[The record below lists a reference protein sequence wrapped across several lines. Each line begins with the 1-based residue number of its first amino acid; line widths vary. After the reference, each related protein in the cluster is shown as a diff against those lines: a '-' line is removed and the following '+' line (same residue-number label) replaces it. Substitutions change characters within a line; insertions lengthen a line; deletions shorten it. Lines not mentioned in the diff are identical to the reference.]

1 MRLQRMHGQLD
12 NYVMASGLLK
22 VEHPANN
29 GTGLVPGRLSL
40 SSDNLATGSR
50 LGNGERGGSLT
61 PNLPSTMDRLSAPI
75 LTRRKFSF
83 PANLHSTALLG
94 FPEIG
99 HRDGMGSSLSGSSTG
114 LSARRRLSNVSDVV
128 TRKLSST
135 IGWKQPVL
143 PSQDIITQGKCLC
156 GQYIRC
162 RLKRSGVFNRKLGLQ
177 RIRSIV
183 GTPSIHVVREVFPAL
198 LSVGEELERMYPR
211 IYNGIAR
218 QLTRFGRGE
227 LKTPETAPVL
237 LSAIAR
243 DLFKVDITWGKVV
256 SLFAIAGGLSVD
268 CVRQGHPDYLPK
280 LVEGVADVIEDELV
294 TWISENGG
302 WIGLANKVR
311 PPQEEITFTGR
322 CLGMKMSST
331 AGGLQQ
337 QSARSPIVAAAVAA
351 ASAIGAASGGSAG
364 GVVGWT
370 NKRSP
375 IHHLTTSQDVIN
387 QGKCLCG
394 EYIRA
399 RLKRTGLLNRKTLQR
414 LRNSMEHCMAG
425 SGVGIGAGGGVVV
438 REALPILNGMG
449 EELERMHPRLYTNVS
464 RQISNEPWGELT
476 EPDTVGYLLH
486 VVAKDLFKSGI
497 TWGKVISL
505 FAISGGL
512 AVDCVRQ
519 DHADYLQQLIEGTA
533 DVIEE
538 DLSGWLVE
546 RGGWLGLQDHVHP
559 PQPEISVTG
568 WLSITALTLAVIYV
582 VSLFLRVI
590 GSSFVEPDRSTN

>member
-1 MRLQRMHGQLD
+1 MSGG
-12 NYVMASGLLK
+12 GLLK

-61 PNLPSTMDRLSAPI
+61 PNLPSMDRLSAPI

-99 HRDGMGSSLSGSSTG
+99 HRDGMGSTLSTSSTA

-243 DLFKVDITWGKVV
+243 DLFKADITWGKVV

-294 TWISENGG
+294 TWISDNGG
-302 WIGLANKVR
+302 WVCVCIGLANKVR
-311 PPQEEITFTGR
+311 PPPEEITFTVR
-322 CLGMKMSST
+322 CLVGASCVI
-331 AGGLQQ
+331 GLFMF
-337 QSARSPIVAAAVAA
+337 VF
-351 ASAIGAASGGSAG
+351 
-364 GVVGWT
+364 
-370 NKRSP
+370 
-375 IHHLTTSQDVIN
+375 
-387 QGKCLCG
+387 
-394 EYIRA
+394 
-399 RLKRTGLLNRKTLQR
+399 LLKTL
-414 LRNSMEHCMAG
+414 G
-425 SGVGIGAGGGVVV
+425 
-438 REALPILNGMG
+438 
-449 EELERMHPRLYTNVS
+449 LY
-464 RQISNEPWGELT
+464 
-476 EPDTVGYLLH
+476 
-486 VVAKDLFKSGI
+486 LFPNIFS
-497 TWGKVISL
+497 
-505 FAISGGL
+505 
-512 AVDCVRQ
+512 
-519 DHADYLQQLIEGTA
+519 
-533 DVIEE
+533 
-538 DLSGWLVE
+538 
-546 RGGWLGLQDHVHP
+546 
-559 PQPEISVTG
+559 
-568 WLSITALTLAVIYV
+568 
-582 VSLFLRVI
+582 
-590 GSSFVEPDRSTN
+590 

>member
-1 MRLQRMHGQLD
+1 MS
-12 NYVMASGLLK
+12 SGLLK

-29 GTGLVPGRLSL
+29 GSGLVPGRLSL
-40 SSDNLATGSR
+40 SSDNLTTTGSGSAR

-61 PNLPSTMDRLSAPI
+61 PNILPSMDRLSAPI
-75 LTRRKFSF
+75 VTRRKFSF

-94 FPEIG
+94 FPEINRG
-99 HRDGMGSSLSGSSTG
+99 DGGLGGFGLSGGGASLSASGTA

-243 DLFKVDITWGKVV
+243 DLFKADITWGKVV

-294 TWISENGG
+294 SWISENGG

-322 CLGMKMSST
+322 CLVGASCVI
-331 AGGLQQ
+331 ALF
-337 QSARSPIVAAAVAA
+337 IVVF
-351 ASAIGAASGGSAG
+351 
-364 GVVGWT
+364 
-370 NKRSP
+370 
-375 IHHLTTSQDVIN
+375 
-387 QGKCLCG
+387 
-394 EYIRA
+394 
-399 RLKRTGLLNRKTLQR
+399 LLKTL
-414 LRNSMEHCMAG
+414 G
-425 SGVGIGAGGGVVV
+425 
-438 REALPILNGMG
+438 
-449 EELERMHPRLYTNVS
+449 LY
-464 RQISNEPWGELT
+464 
-476 EPDTVGYLLH
+476 
-486 VVAKDLFKSGI
+486 LFPNIFS
-497 TWGKVISL
+497 
-505 FAISGGL
+505 
-512 AVDCVRQ
+512 
-519 DHADYLQQLIEGTA
+519 
-533 DVIEE
+533 
-538 DLSGWLVE
+538 
-546 RGGWLGLQDHVHP
+546 
-559 PQPEISVTG
+559 
-568 WLSITALTLAVIYV
+568 
-582 VSLFLRVI
+582 
-590 GSSFVEPDRSTN
+590 

>member
-1 MRLQRMHGQLD
+1 MGVLVLAGGFVVISGILSAQVSD
-12 NYVMASGLLK
+12 VMSSGLLQ

-40 SSDNLATGSR
+40 STDNLAAGSR

-61 PNLPSTMDRLSAPI
+61 PNLPSMDRLSAPI
-75 LTRRKFSF
+75 VTRRKFSF

-99 HRDGMGSSLSGSSTG
+99 RDRDGIGSGASLSASSTA

-243 DLFKVDITWGKVV
+243 DLFKADITWGKVV

-311 PPQEEITFTGR
+311 PPQEEITFTVR
-322 CLGMKMSST
+322 CLVGASCVIALFM
-331 AGGLQQ
+331 
-337 QSARSPIVAAAVAA
+337 IVF
-351 ASAIGAASGGSAG
+351 
-364 GVVGWT
+364 
-370 NKRSP
+370 
-375 IHHLTTSQDVIN
+375 
-387 QGKCLCG
+387 
-394 EYIRA
+394 
-399 RLKRTGLLNRKTLQR
+399 LLKTL
-414 LRNSMEHCMAG
+414 G
-425 SGVGIGAGGGVVV
+425 
-438 REALPILNGMG
+438 
-449 EELERMHPRLYTNVS
+449 LY
-464 RQISNEPWGELT
+464 
-476 EPDTVGYLLH
+476 
-486 VVAKDLFKSGI
+486 LFPNIFS
-497 TWGKVISL
+497 
-505 FAISGGL
+505 
-512 AVDCVRQ
+512 
-519 DHADYLQQLIEGTA
+519 
-533 DVIEE
+533 
-538 DLSGWLVE
+538 
-546 RGGWLGLQDHVHP
+546 
-559 PQPEISVTG
+559 
-568 WLSITALTLAVIYV
+568 
-582 VSLFLRVI
+582 
-590 GSSFVEPDRSTN
+590 

>member
-1 MRLQRMHGQLD
+1 MS
-12 NYVMASGLLK
+12 SGLLK
-22 VEHPANN
+22 VDHPSNN
-29 GTGLVPGRLSL
+29 GSGLVPGRLSL
-40 SSDNLATGSR
+40 SSDNLTTTGSSSNR
-50 LGNGERGGSLT
+50 LGNGGERGGSLT
-61 PNLPSTMDRLSAPI
+61 PNILPSMDRLSAPI
-75 LTRRKFSF
+75 ITRRKFSF

-99 HRDGMGSSLSGSSTG
+99 RADGFSGSGSSLSAAGTA

-183 GTPSIHVVREVFPAL
+183 GTPSIHVVREV
-198 LSVGEELERMYPR
+198 GEELERMYPR

-243 DLFKVDITWGKVV
+243 DLFKADITWGKVV

-294 TWISENGG
+294 SWISENGG

-322 CLGMKMSST
+322 NPN
-331 AGGLQQ
+331 GGPL
-337 QSARSPIVAAAVAA
+337 
-351 ASAIGAASGGSAG
+351 
-364 GVVGWT
+364 
-370 NKRSP
+370 
-375 IHHLTTSQDVIN
+375 
-387 QGKCLCG
+387 
-394 EYIRA
+394 
-399 RLKRTGLLNRKTLQR
+399 
-414 LRNSMEHCMAG
+414 
-425 SGVGIGAGGGVVV
+425 
-438 REALPILNGMG
+438 
-449 EELERMHPRLYTNVS
+449 
-464 RQISNEPWGELT
+464 
-476 EPDTVGYLLH
+476 
-486 VVAKDLFKSGI
+486 
-497 TWGKVISL
+497 
-505 FAISGGL
+505 
-512 AVDCVRQ
+512 
-519 DHADYLQQLIEGTA
+519 
-533 DVIEE
+533 
-538 DLSGWLVE
+538 
-546 RGGWLGLQDHVHP
+546 
-559 PQPEISVTG
+559 
-568 WLSITALTLAVIYV
+568 
-582 VSLFLRVI
+582 
-590 GSSFVEPDRSTN
+590 

>member
-1 MRLQRMHGQLD
+1 MS
-12 NYVMASGLLK
+12 SGLLK
-22 VEHPANN
+22 VEQPSNN

-40 SSDNLATGSR
+40 SSDNLAAGSR
-50 LGNGERGGSLT
+50 LGNGDRGGSLT
-61 PNLPSTMDRLSAPI
+61 PNFPSMDRLSAPI

-94 FPEIG
+94 FPEMG
-99 HRDGMGSSLSGSSTG
+99 RDGIGGGLGLTGGASLSASSTA

-135 IGWKQPVL
+135 IGWKQPIL

-243 DLFKVDITWGKVV
+243 DLFKADITWGKVV

-322 CLGMKMSST
+322 CLVG
-331 AGGLQQ
+331 ACCVIGLFMF
-337 QSARSPIVAAAVAA
+337 VF
-351 ASAIGAASGGSAG
+351 
-364 GVVGWT
+364 
-370 NKRSP
+370 
-375 IHHLTTSQDVIN
+375 
-387 QGKCLCG
+387 
-394 EYIRA
+394 
-399 RLKRTGLLNRKTLQR
+399 LLKTL
-414 LRNSMEHCMAG
+414 G
-425 SGVGIGAGGGVVV
+425 
-438 REALPILNGMG
+438 
-449 EELERMHPRLYTNVS
+449 LY
-464 RQISNEPWGELT
+464 
-476 EPDTVGYLLH
+476 
-486 VVAKDLFKSGI
+486 LFPNI
-497 TWGKVISL
+497 
-505 FAISGGL
+505 FA
-512 AVDCVRQ
+512 
-519 DHADYLQQLIEGTA
+519 
-533 DVIEE
+533 
-538 DLSGWLVE
+538 
-546 RGGWLGLQDHVHP
+546 
-559 PQPEISVTG
+559 
-568 WLSITALTLAVIYV
+568 
-582 VSLFLRVI
+582 
-590 GSSFVEPDRSTN
+590 

>member
-1 MRLQRMHGQLD
+1 
-12 NYVMASGLLK
+12 MATGFLK
-22 VEHPANN
+22 VEPPSSLGSN
-29 GTGLVPGRLSL
+29 GSGGGGGGGGLVPGRLSL
-40 SSDNLATGSR
+40 SSDNLSAAGHR
-50 LGNGERGGSLT
+50 PNGTERGGSLT
-61 PNLPSTMDRLSAPI
+61 PNLPSMDRLQAPI

-94 FPEIG
+94 FPE
-99 HRDGMGSSLSGSSTG
+99 MGSGPSGTSLSASSTA
-114 LSARRRLSNVSDVV
+114 LAARRRLSNVSDVV

-135 IGWKQPVL
+135 IGWKQPAL

-243 DLFKVDITWGKVV
+243 DLFKADITWGKVV

-322 CLGMKMSST
+322 CLVGASCVI
-331 AGGLQQ
+331 GLF
-337 QSARSPIVAAAVAA
+337 
-351 ASAIGAASGGSAG
+351 
-364 GVVGWT
+364 VV
-370 NKRSP
+370 
-375 IHHLTTSQDVIN
+375 VF
-387 QGKCLCG
+387 
-394 EYIRA
+394 
-399 RLKRTGLLNRKTLQR
+399 LLKTL
-414 LRNSMEHCMAG
+414 G
-425 SGVGIGAGGGVVV
+425 
-438 REALPILNGMG
+438 
-449 EELERMHPRLYTNVS
+449 LYLFPH
-464 RQISNEPWGELT
+464 IS
-476 EPDTVGYLLH
+476 
-486 VVAKDLFKSGI
+486 S
-497 TWGKVISL
+497 
-505 FAISGGL
+505 
-512 AVDCVRQ
+512 
-519 DHADYLQQLIEGTA
+519 
-533 DVIEE
+533 
-538 DLSGWLVE
+538 
-546 RGGWLGLQDHVHP
+546 
-559 PQPEISVTG
+559 
-568 WLSITALTLAVIYV
+568 
-582 VSLFLRVI
+582 
-590 GSSFVEPDRSTN
+590 

>member
-1 MRLQRMHGQLD
+1 MSHTGF
-12 NYVMASGLLK
+12 LK
-22 VEHPANN
+22 VEHPTTNN
-29 GTGLVPGRLSL
+29 GTGVGGGGGSGGLVPGRLSI
-40 SSDNLATGSR
+40 SSDNLTVTGSGHHQR
-50 LGNGERGGSLT
+50 LHGTERGGSLT
-61 PNLPSTMDRLSAPI
+61 PSLPSMDRLSAPI

-99 HRDGMGSSLSGSSTG
+99 GGGSGTTSLSASSTA

-135 IGWKQPVL
+135 IGWKQPAL

-211 IYNGIAR
+211 IYTGIAR

-294 TWISENGG
+294 AWISENGG
-302 WIGLANKVR
+302 WIGLANRVR

-322 CLGMKMSST
+322 CLVGASCVI
-331 AGGLQQ
+331 GLF
-337 QSARSPIVAAAVAA
+337 IVVF
-351 ASAIGAASGGSAG
+351 
-364 GVVGWT
+364 
-370 NKRSP
+370 
-375 IHHLTTSQDVIN
+375 
-387 QGKCLCG
+387 
-394 EYIRA
+394 
-399 RLKRTGLLNRKTLQR
+399 LLKTL
-414 LRNSMEHCMAG
+414 G
-425 SGVGIGAGGGVVV
+425 
-438 REALPILNGMG
+438 
-449 EELERMHPRLYTNVS
+449 LY
-464 RQISNEPWGELT
+464 
-476 EPDTVGYLLH
+476 
-486 VVAKDLFKSGI
+486 LFPNIFS
-497 TWGKVISL
+497 
-505 FAISGGL
+505 
-512 AVDCVRQ
+512 
-519 DHADYLQQLIEGTA
+519 
-533 DVIEE
+533 
-538 DLSGWLVE
+538 
-546 RGGWLGLQDHVHP
+546 
-559 PQPEISVTG
+559 
-568 WLSITALTLAVIYV
+568 
-582 VSLFLRVI
+582 
-590 GSSFVEPDRSTN
+590 

>member
-1 MRLQRMHGQLD
+1 MS
-12 NYVMASGLLK
+12 SGLLK

-40 SSDNLATGSR
+40 SSDNLAVTTGSR

-61 PNLPSTMDRLSAPI
+61 PNLPSMDRLSAPI

-99 HRDGMGSSLSGSSTG
+99 HRDGMGGGASLSASSTA

-311 PPQEEITFTGR
+311 PPQEEITFTVR
-322 CLGMKMSST
+322 CLVGASCVI
-331 AGGLQQ
+331 GLFM
-337 QSARSPIVAAAVAA
+337 IVF
-351 ASAIGAASGGSAG
+351 
-364 GVVGWT
+364 
-370 NKRSP
+370 
-375 IHHLTTSQDVIN
+375 
-387 QGKCLCG
+387 
-394 EYIRA
+394 
-399 RLKRTGLLNRKTLQR
+399 LLKTL
-414 LRNSMEHCMAG
+414 G
-425 SGVGIGAGGGVVV
+425 
-438 REALPILNGMG
+438 
-449 EELERMHPRLYTNVS
+449 LY
-464 RQISNEPWGELT
+464 
-476 EPDTVGYLLH
+476 
-486 VVAKDLFKSGI
+486 LFPNIFS
-497 TWGKVISL
+497 
-505 FAISGGL
+505 
-512 AVDCVRQ
+512 
-519 DHADYLQQLIEGTA
+519 
-533 DVIEE
+533 
-538 DLSGWLVE
+538 
-546 RGGWLGLQDHVHP
+546 
-559 PQPEISVTG
+559 
-568 WLSITALTLAVIYV
+568 
-582 VSLFLRVI
+582 
-590 GSSFVEPDRSTN
+590 

>member
-1 MRLQRMHGQLD
+1 MCSLCLNSD
-12 NYVMASGLLK
+12 VMSSGGLLK

-61 PNLPSTMDRLSAPI
+61 PNLPSMDRLSAPI

-99 HRDGMGSSLSGSSTG
+99 HRDGMGGGSSLSASSTA

-243 DLFKVDITWGKVV
+243 DLFKADITWGKVV

-311 PPQEEITFTGR
+311 PPPEEITFTVR
-322 CLGMKMSST
+322 CLVGASCVI
-331 AGGLQQ
+331 GLFMF
-337 QSARSPIVAAAVAA
+337 VF
-351 ASAIGAASGGSAG
+351 
-364 GVVGWT
+364 
-370 NKRSP
+370 
-375 IHHLTTSQDVIN
+375 
-387 QGKCLCG
+387 
-394 EYIRA
+394 
-399 RLKRTGLLNRKTLQR
+399 LLKTL
-414 LRNSMEHCMAG
+414 G
-425 SGVGIGAGGGVVV
+425 
-438 REALPILNGMG
+438 
-449 EELERMHPRLYTNVS
+449 LY
-464 RQISNEPWGELT
+464 
-476 EPDTVGYLLH
+476 
-486 VVAKDLFKSGI
+486 LFPNI
-497 TWGKVISL
+497 
-505 FAISGGL
+505 FA
-512 AVDCVRQ
+512 
-519 DHADYLQQLIEGTA
+519 
-533 DVIEE
+533 
-538 DLSGWLVE
+538 
-546 RGGWLGLQDHVHP
+546 
-559 PQPEISVTG
+559 
-568 WLSITALTLAVIYV
+568 
-582 VSLFLRVI
+582 
-590 GSSFVEPDRSTN
+590 